1 MASQAR
7 GLQNF
12 ISDLRNAKSKEEEQ
26 NRVNKELANVR
37 KKFTG
42 GSGGGSK
49 LNADGSNPSLSSY
62 QRKKYVWKLVYI
74 HVLGYEVDFGHPEV
88 LALVRSN
95 KYSEKQVGYVAMS
108 LLLRGGDPAIGSVIN
123 TIRKDIAAAGAPSSA
138 GKSSSGSGGDAS
150 DSAQSLALCS
160 IANISGLEL
169 IQALHVEVQHILVSK
184 SSTPNVRKKA
194 SLCLLRLV
202 RTSPNLVAG
211 REFAPHVAQLL
222 QDRHL
227 GVLTSTMS
235 LLNGLAVQHPSDY
248 ETLIPYVVH
257 ILGML
262 VLKKACARDYLY
274 YRTPSPWLQIKLLKF
289 LQLYPHAISP
299 DANGAGG
306 GPPQQQKKGPKT
318 PPGGQ
323 NRAYV
328 SQLRSVVSKILT
340 ETDVSDSINKSN
352 ADHAVLFEAV
362 NLIVC
367 WGPAGPVQL
376 RDGAMKLLGKF
387 ISVREPNIRYLG
399 LMTMARLA
407 QLEGSAD
414 GVKKH
419 QATVLV
425 SLKDADI
432 SVRRRALD
440 LLFVMCD
447 TDNAE
452 RIVDELVA
460 HLALADAAIREE
472 MVLKIAILAEKYA
485 TDLRWYVDTVLKLI
499 SISGDHVS
507 DPIWHRVV
515 QIVTNHPQGDLQGY
529 AAATLL
535 VAVTPRRCHETAVRV
550 AAYVLGEFGF
560 LVAERPG
567 MSGEEQ
573 FRVLHQH
580 WHNCDAQTRA
590 ILVSTYAK
598 LANLYEECR
607 PLVAPVF
614 ARCRNSVDV
623 EIQQRSSEYAAMR
636 EAFSPEA
643 VEDLLREMPPFEDRR
658 QSALEQRLREKEGD
672 DSAAVVKAS
681 RPSAAQ
687 RQRAAA
693 AQRAAEAAQA
703 QAEAAQEE
711 VAQAEVAQAEEARR
725 EEEDEEEQQG
735 VVAVAAPA
743 SGMDG
748 QNYQNGVDG
757 RGEQEAPPKEEE
769 EDGGMDQSG
778 APQVGIPKEVIP
790 AMRKAFSNLCTSP
803 SGVLF
808 ENALL
813 QVGVKHEYVGAQGRI
828 SVFFGNLSP
837 APLHRFC
844 VRIDDCDHLRMQ
856 KQGTEGLFEE
866 GGEDGDGEGGGC
878 TVAVRTQAK
887 LLLLVEVTAPFDDA
901 PAMRV
906 MFETEDGT
914 RHEYPLRLPIVATC
928 FMEPVTLEPG
938 AFMQR
943 WKSLEGQDRE
953 CQEVVKAPPNAPPID
968 EEYMN
973 RISLIITDGLKF
985 GRCGGCDPTP
995 WTVSGA
1001 ATFRTGAK
1009 DLNGNNIN
1017 VGCLVR
1023 VEANPQVGAFRV
1035 TTRTLH
1041 PLCSKAVKNV
1051 ALVSIKLA

>member
-12 ISDLRNAKSKEEEQ
+12 ISDLRNAKSKEEETR
-26 NRVNKELANVR
+26 RVDRELGNIR
-37 KKFTG
+37 KKFTPSANKIG
-42 GSGGGSK
+42 E
-49 LNADGSNPSLSSY
+49 DGNNTALSSY

-74 HVLGYEVDFGHPEV
+74 HVLGYDVDFGHPEV
-88 LALVRSN
+88 LALVRST
-95 KYSEKQVGYVAMS
+95 KYSEKHVGYTALS
-108 LLLRGGDPAIGSVIN
+108 LLLRGDDPMINSVVS
-123 TIRKDIAAAGAPSSA
+123 TIRKDLTTQVSAKNGGPAA
-138 GKSSSGSGGDAS
+138 DAT
-150 DSAQSLALCS
+150 QSLALCS
-160 IANISGLEL
+160 IANMSGLEL
-169 IQALHVEVQHILVSK
+169 IQSLHGEVQHILVSK
-184 SSTPNVRKKA
+184 ISTANVKKKA
-194 SLCLLRLV
+194 ALCLLRLV

-227 GVLTSTMS
+227 GVLTSAMS
-235 LLNGLAVQHPSDY
+235 LLNGLASQHTSEY
-248 ETLIPYVVH
+248 ESLIPYVVH

-262 VLKKACARDYLY
+262 VLKRACAREYLY

-289 LQLYPHAISP
+289 LQLYPQAISP
-299 DANGAGG
+299 PTDNGSNNAGG
-306 GPPQQQKKGPKT
+306 NK
-318 PPGGQ
+318 
-323 NRAYV
+323 AYV
-328 SQLRSVVSKILT
+328 TQLTSVVSKILT

-352 ADHAVLFEAV
+352 ADHAILFEAV
-362 NLIVC
+362 GLIVV
-367 WGPAGPVQL
+367 WGSAGPVHL

-399 LMTMARLA
+399 LMTMAKLA
-407 QLEGSAD
+407 QLDGSSESI
-414 GVKKH
+414 KKH

-460 HLALADAAIREE
+460 HLVLADAAIREE

-485 TDLRWYVDTVLKLI
+485 TDLRWYVDTILKLI

-507 DPIWHRVV
+507 DAIWHRVV
-515 QIVTNHPQGDLQGY
+515 QIVTNHPQGDLQAY

-535 VAVTPRRCHETAVRV
+535 VGASPRRCHETAVRV

-560 LVAERPG
+560 LIAERPG

-573 FRVLHQH
+573 FRILHQH
-580 WHNCDAQTRA
+580 WATSDQQTRA
-590 ILVSTYAK
+590 ILISTYAK

-614 ARCRNSVDV
+614 ARCKNSVDI
-623 EIQQRSSEYAAMR
+623 EIQQRAAEYSFMR

-643 VEDLLREMPPFEDRR
+643 VEDLLREMPPFEDRK
-658 QSALEQRLREKEGD
+658 QSALEQRLKEREGD
-672 DSAAVVKAS
+672 DSAAVIKAT
-681 RPSAAQ
+681 RPSPAQ
-687 RQRAAA
+687 K
-693 AQRAAEAAQA
+693 QRAAESAAA
-703 QAEAAQEE
+703 
-711 VAQAEVAQAEEARR
+711 VRVAEEAMAKHP
-725 EEEDEEEQQG
+725 EISE
-735 VVAVAAPA
+735 V
-743 SGMDG
+743 
-748 QNYQNGVDG
+748 
-757 RGEQEAPPKEEE
+757 GEQEQQDEEIE
-769 EDGGMDQSG
+769 KVT
-778 APQVGIPKEVIP
+778 VGIPKEVIP
-790 AMRKAFSNLCTSP
+790 AMRKAFSNLCTSQ

-828 SVFFGNLSP
+828 SVFFGNVSEKS
-837 APLHRFC
+837 AKTPLHHF
-844 VRIDDCDHLRMQ
+844 RIVVDEVEHLRIQ
-856 KQGTEGLFEE
+856 KQGTQGLL
-866 GGEDGDGEGGGC
+866 DDDDGGGC

-906 MFETEDGT
+906 MFETEDGAK
-914 RHEYPLRLPIVATC
+914 HEYPLRLPVVATC
-928 FMEPVTLEPG
+928 FMEPVTLEPA

-943 WKSLEGQDRE
+943 WKSLEGQERE
-953 CQEVVKAPPNAPPID
+953 CQEVVKAPANAPTID
-968 EEYMN
+968 EEYMS
-973 RISLIITDGLKF
+973 RIAKIITDGLKF
-985 GRCGGCDPTP
+985 GRCAGCDPTP

-1023 VEANPQVGAFRV
+1023 VEANPQAGAFRV

>member
-1 MASQAR
+1 MSSIR
-7 GLQNF
+7 ST
-12 ISDLRNAKSKEEEQ
+12 IVRDLTTPTS
-26 NRVNKELANVR
+26 
-37 KKFTG
+37 
-42 GSGGGSK
+42 SGGKNS
-49 LNADGSNPSLSSY
+49 
-62 QRKKYVWKLVYI
+62 
-74 HVLGYEVDFGHPEV
+74 
-88 LALVRSN
+88 
-95 KYSEKQVGYVAMS
+95 
-108 LLLRGGDPAIGSVIN
+108 
-123 TIRKDIAAAGAPSSA
+123 APS
-138 GKSSSGSGGDAS
+138 DA
-150 DSAQSLALCS
+150 AQSLALCA

-169 IQALHVEVQHILVSK
+169 IQSLHSEVMQTLVAK
-184 SSTPNVRKKA
+184 SSSPCVKKKA
-194 SLCLLRLV
+194 ALCLLRLA
-202 RTSPNLVAG
+202 RTSAKIVAG
-211 REFAPHVAQLL
+211 RDFPPQVAQLL

-227 GVLTSTMS
+227 GVLTSSMS
-235 LLNGLAVQHPSDY
+235 LLYGLASQMPNEFES
-248 ETLIPYVVH
+248 LIPYAVH
-257 ILGML
+257 IMGML
-262 VLKKACARDYLY
+262 VLKKACAREYLY

-289 LQLYPHAISP
+289 LQLYPHAL
-299 DANGAGG
+299 AKNGEN
-306 GPPQQQKKGPKT
+306 
-318 PPGGQ
+318 GGQ
-323 NRAYV
+323 ETAPGNGNTAHIP
-328 SQLRSVVSKILT
+328 QLTSIISKILT

-367 WGPAGPVQL
+367 WGSSGPQQL

-399 LMTMARLA
+399 LLTMAKLA
-407 QLEGSAD
+407 QLEGSAESI
-414 GVKKH
+414 KKH

-460 HLALADAAIREE
+460 HLVLADAAIREE

-485 TDLRWYVDTVLKLI
+485 TDLRWYVDTILKLI
-499 SISGDHVS
+499 SISGDYVS
-507 DPIWHRVV
+507 DAIWHRVV
-515 QIVTNHPQGDLQGY
+515 QIVTNHPQGDLQAY
-529 AAATLL
+529 TAATLL
-535 VAVTPRRCHETAVRV
+535 VAASPRRCHETAVRV

-560 LVAERPG
+560 LIAERPG

-573 FRVLHQH
+573 FRILHQH
-580 WHNCDAQTRA
+580 WATSDNQTRA
-590 ILVSTYAK
+590 ILITTYAK

-607 PLVAPVF
+607 PLIAPVF
-614 ARCRNSVDV
+614 ARCTNSVDV
-623 EIQQRSSEYAAMR
+623 EIQQRAAEYSSMR

-643 VEDLLREMPPFEDRR
+643 VEDLLREMPPFEDNKT
-658 QSALEQRLREKEGD
+658 SALEQRLREKEGD

-687 RQRAAA
+687 RKRAAQSAA
-693 AQRAAEAAQA
+693 AQQALEDAQD
-703 QAEAAQEE
+703 EDGDEGI
-711 VAQAEVAQAEEARR
+711 VPY
-725 EEEDEEEQQG
+725 EEDPISPMSSKFARHFVWSLRQSFAH
-735 VVAVAAPA
+735 VLFTSFVLADSSP
-743 SGMDG
+743 
-748 QNYQNGVDG
+748 
-757 RGEQEAPPKEEE
+757 
-769 EDGGMDQSG
+769 GGTKPEFDKTQKI
-778 APQVGIPKEVIP
+778 GIPKEVIP

-828 SVFFGNLSP
+828 SVFFGNLSKS
-837 APLHRFC
+837 PLTHFRAI
-844 VRIDDCDHLRMQ
+844 VDDVDHLRVQ
-856 KQGTEGLFEE
+856 KQGTQGLLDENE
-866 GGEDGDGEGGGC
+866 SGGC

-887 LLLLVEVTAPFDDA
+887 LLMMVEVTAPFDDA

-906 MFETEDGT
+906 CFRTAEGEV
-914 RHEYPLRLPIVATC
+914 HEYPLRLPIVATC
-928 FMEPVTLEPG
+928 FMEPVTLEPS

-953 CQEVVKAPPNAPPID
+953 CQEVVKAPADAPPID
-968 EEYMN
+968 EEYMA
-973 RISLIITDGLKF
+973 RIVHIVTEGLKF
-985 GRCGGCDPTP
+985 GRCQGCDPTP

-1009 DLNGNNIN
+1009 DMNGNNIN

-1023 VEANPQVGAFRV
+1023 VEANPQAGAFRV

-1041 PLCSKAVKNV
+1041 PLCSKAIKNV

>member
-1 MASQAR
+1 MSSQAR

-26 NRVNKELANVR
+26 KRVDKELANIR
-37 KKFTG
+37 KKFTATG
-42 GSGGGSK
+42 K
-49 LNADGSNPSLSSY
+49 QLAEDGSNNSLNSY
-62 QRKKYVWKLVYI
+62 SRKKYVWKLVYI
-74 HVLGYEVDFGHPEV
+74 HVLGYDVDFGHAEV
-88 LALVRSN
+88 LALVRST
-95 KYSEKQVGYVAMS
+95 KYSEKHVGYTALS
-108 LLLRGGDPAIGSVIN
+108 LLLRGDDPMMNSILN
-123 TIRKDIAAAGAPSSA
+123 TIRKDLTTPGPTSSKNNAPTT
-138 GKSSSGSGGDAS
+138 DT
-150 DSAQSLALCS
+150 AQSLALCS
-160 IANISGLEL
+160 IANITGLEL
-169 IQALHVEVQHILVSK
+169 IQTLHSEVQHTLMTK
-184 SSTPNVRKKA
+184 SSTPCVKKKA
-194 SLCLLRLV
+194 ALCLLRLV
-202 RTSPNLVAG
+202 RTSPKLVSG
-211 REFAPHVAQLL
+211 KEFVAQMAQLL
-222 QDRHL
+222 QDKHL
-227 GVLTSTMS
+227 GVLTSSMS
-235 LLNGLAVQHPSDY
+235 LLYGLATQNPSEY
-248 ETLIPYVVH
+248 QSLIPYAVH
-257 ILGML
+257 ILGLL
-262 VLKKACARDYLY
+262 VLKKACAREYLY

-289 LQLYPHAISP
+289 LQLYPQILS
-299 DANGAGG
+299 
-306 GPPQQQKKGPKT
+306 T
-318 PPGGQ
+318 GQ
-323 NRAYV
+323 ENDGQDQSIA
-328 SQLRSVVSKILT
+328 QLVSVVSKILT

-362 NLIVC
+362 NLIVT
-367 WGPAGPVQL
+367 WGSSGPAQL
-376 RDGAMKLLGKF
+376 REGAMKLLGKF

-399 LMTMARLA
+399 LLTMAKLA
-407 QLEGSAD
+407 QLEGTAD
-414 GVKKH
+414 SIKKH

-460 HLALADAAIREE
+460 HLVLADAAIREE

-485 TDLRWYVDTVLKLI
+485 TDLRWYVDTILKLI

-507 DPIWHRVV
+507 DAIWHRVV
-515 QIVTNHPQGDLQGY
+515 QIVTNHPQGDLQAY
-529 AAATLL
+529 TAATLL
-535 VAVTPRRCHETAVRV
+535 VAASPRRCHETAVRV

-573 FRVLHQH
+573 FRILHQH
-580 WHNCDAQTRA
+580 WATSDATTRA

-614 ARCRNSVDV
+614 ARCKNSVDV
-623 EIQQRSSEYAAMR
+623 EIQQRSAEYAAMR

-643 VEDLLREMPPFEDRR
+643 VEDLLREMPPFEDKK
-658 QSALEQRLREKEGD
+658 QSALEQRLREKEGE
-672 DSAAVVKAS
+672 DSAAVAKAI

-687 RQRAAA
+687 RQRQQQSQAAA
-693 AQRAAEAAQA
+693 RAAEEVAAQ
-703 QAEAAQEE
+703 QA
-711 VAQAEVAQAEEARR
+711 AEQNARN
-725 EEEDEEEQQG
+725 D
-735 VVAVAAPA
+735 PI
-743 SGMDG
+743 SPISDG
-748 QNYQNGVDG
+748 S
-757 RGEQEAPPKEEE
+757 P
-769 EDGGMDQSG
+769 G
-778 APQVGIPKEVIP
+778 AGQLDRPTVGIPRDVIP

-808 ENALL
+808 ENSLL

-828 SVFFGNLSP
+828 SVFFGNLSK
-837 APLHRFC
+837 APLLHFRAI
-844 VRIDDCDHLRMQ
+844 VDDQDHLKIQ
-856 KQGTEGLFEE
+856 KQGTQGLLDES
-866 GGEDGDGEGGGC
+866 DDGGC

-906 MFETEDGT
+906 MFETEEGEL
-914 RHEYPLRLPIVATC
+914 HEYPLRLPIVATC

-943 WKSLEGQDRE
+943 WRSLEGQDRE
-953 CQEVVKAPPNAPPID
+953 CQEVVKAPPNAPAID
-968 EEYMN
+968 EEYMK
-973 RISLIITDGLKF
+973 RIANIITDGLKF
-985 GRCGGCDPTP
+985 GRCQGCDPTP

-1001 ATFRTGAK
+1001 ATFRTGSK
-1009 DLNGNNIN
+1009 DANGNNIN

-1023 VEANPQVGAFRV
+1023 VEANPQAGAFRV

>member
-1 MASQAR
+1 MSSQAR

-12 ISDLRNAKSKEEEQ
+12 ISDLRNAKSKEEETK
-26 NRVNKELANVR
+26 RVDKELANIR
-37 KKFTG
+37 KKFTAG
-42 GSGGGSK
+42 GPKARKGE
-49 LNADGSNPSLSSY
+49 DGSNSTLSSY

-74 HVLGYEVDFGHPEV
+74 HVLGYDVDFGHEEV
-88 LALVRSN
+88 LALVRSD
-95 KYSEKQVGYVAMS
+95 KYSEKQVGYAALS
-108 LLLRGGDPAIGSVIN
+108 LLLRGDDPMMPKIEGVIR
-123 TIRKDIAAAGAPSSA
+123 TDLTTPGVSA
-138 GKSSSGSGGDAS
+138 GKGAPTS

-160 IANISGLEL
+160 IANISGLEV
-169 IQALHVEVQHILVSK
+169 IQSLHQDVQHILVSK
-184 SSTPNVRKKA
+184 SSTPNVKKKA
-194 SLCLLRLV
+194 ALCLLRLI
-202 RTSPNLVAG
+202 RTSPNVVSG

-227 GVLTSTMS
+227 GVLTSAMS
-235 LLNGLAVQHPSDY
+235 LLNGLASQQPAEY
-248 ETLIPYVVH
+248 ESLIPYVVH

-262 VLKKACARDYLY
+262 VLKKACAREYLY
-274 YRTPSPWLQIKLLKF
+274 YRTPSPWLQIKLFKF
-289 LQLYPHAISP
+289 LQLFPHAVIP
-299 DANGAGG
+299 PAENGTTTAEGG
-306 GPPQQQKKGPKT
+306 ASASK
-318 PPGGQ
+318 
-323 NRAYV
+323 AYI
-328 SQLRSVVSKILT
+328 SQLISVVSKILN

-352 ADHAVLFEAV
+352 ADHAILFESV
-362 NLIVC
+362 NLIIT
-367 WGPAGPVQL
+367 WGGSGPVQL
-376 RDGAMKLLGKF
+376 RDAAMKLLGKF

-399 LMTMARLA
+399 LMTMAKLA
-407 QLEGSAD
+407 QIEGSSE
-414 GVKKH
+414 GIKKH

-460 HLALADAAIREE
+460 HLVLADAAIREE

-485 TDLRWYVDTVLKLI
+485 TDLRWYVDTILKLI

-507 DPIWHRVV
+507 DAIWHRVV
-515 QIVTNHPQGDLQGY
+515 QIVTNHPQGDLQAY

-535 VAVTPRRCHETAVRV
+535 VAASPRRCHETAVRV

-560 LVAERPG
+560 LIAERPG

-573 FRVLHQH
+573 FRILHQH
-580 WHNCDAQTRA
+580 WATSDNKTRA

-614 ARCRNSVDV
+614 ARSRNSVDV
-623 EIQQRSSEYAAMR
+623 EIQQRATEYASMR

-672 DSAAVVKAS
+672 DSAAVVKAA

-687 RQRAAA
+687 RQRQAQSAAA
-693 AQRAAEAAQA
+693 AMAAEEAAMAAQ
-703 QAEAAQEE
+703 Q
-711 VAQAEVAQAEEARR
+711 QAEE
-725 EEEDEEEQQG
+725 EEVDD
-735 VVAVAAPA
+735 AVNNHAETNGAAP
-743 SGMDG
+743 
-748 QNYQNGVDG
+748 QNSDDIDV
-757 RGEQEAPPKEEE
+757 
-769 EDGGMDQSG
+769 
-778 APQVGIPKEVIP
+778 VGIPKEIIP

-808 ENALL
+808 ENELL
-813 QVGVKHEYVGAQGRI
+813 QIGVKHEYVGAQGRI
-828 SVFFGNLSP
+828 SVFFGNLSRS
-837 APLHRFC
+837 PLKNFRAI
-844 VRIDDCDHLRMQ
+844 VDEDDHLRMQ
-856 KQGTEGLFEE
+856 KQGTQGLLDEE
-866 GGEDGDGEGGGC
+866 EGC

-887 LLLLVEVTAPFDDA
+887 LLLLVEVAAPFDDA

-906 MFETEDGT
+906 MFETDDGVK
-914 RHEYPLRLPIVATC
+914 HEYPLRLPIVATC

-968 EEYMN
+968 EEYMK
-973 RISLIITDGLKF
+973 RIAHIITDGLKF
-985 GRCGGCDPTP
+985 GRCQGCDPTP

-1023 VEANPQVGAFRV
+1023 VEANPQAGAFRV

>member
-26 NRVNKELANVR
+26 NRINKELANIR
-37 KKFTG
+37 RKFTG
-42 GSGGGSK
+42 GGSSSGVKGALTPGGSG
-49 LNADGSNPSLSSY
+49 DSSLSSY

-74 HVLGYEVDFGHPEV
+74 HVLGYEVDFGHAEV
-88 LALVRSN
+88 LALVKSN
-95 KYSEKQVGYVAMS
+95 KYSEKQVGYVALS
-108 LLLRGGDPAIGSVIN
+108 LLLRGGDPSISSVVN
-123 TIRKDIAAAGAPSSA
+123 TIRSDIAAAGTPGGSG
-138 GKSSSGSGGDAS
+138 GKGGSGSGSEGSDA
-150 DSAQSLALCS
+150 AQALALCS

-194 SLCLLRLV
+194 ALCLLRLV

-222 QDRHL
+222 QHRHL

-235 LLNGLAVQHPSDY
+235 LLNGLAVQHSSDY

-262 VLKKACARDYLY
+262 VLKKACAREYLY

-289 LQLYPHAISP
+289 LQFFPNALAP
-299 DANGAGG
+299 DAANGTSPAA
-306 GPPQQQKKGPKT
+306 KKGAKS
-318 PPGGQ
+318 PGGSAQ
-323 NRAYV
+323 GGKAYV
-328 SQLRSVVSKILT
+328 SQLTSVVSKILT

-362 NLIVC
+362 NLIVT
-367 WGPAGPVQL
+367 WGPTGPVQL

-414 GVKKH
+414 SVKKH

-460 HLALADAAIREE
+460 HLALSDAAIREE

-535 VAVTPRRCHETAVRV
+535 VAVSPRRCHETAVRV

-560 LVAERPG
+560 LIAERPG

-580 WHNCDAQTRA
+580 WHNCDTETRA

-614 ARCRNSVDV
+614 TKCRNSVNV
-623 EIQQRSSEYAAMR
+623 EVQQRSAEYAAMR

-643 VEDLLREMPPFEDRR
+643 VEDLLREMPPYEDRR
-658 QSALEQRLREKEGD
+658 KSALEQRLREKEGD
-672 DSAAVVKAS
+672 DSATVVKAS
-681 RPSAAQ
+681 RPSMLQ
-687 RQRAAA
+687 QER
-693 AQRAAEAAQA
+693 AEAAQRVAEAVQQQAQDA
-703 QAEAAQEE
+703 QAQEVE
-711 VAQAEVAQAEEARR
+711 Q
-725 EEEDEEEQQG
+725 EEDEGEYEED
-735 VVAVAAPA
+735 VAEQAPRGQRA
-743 SGMDG
+743 QTTDDG
-748 QNYQNGVDG
+748 DTAQNGVH
-757 RGEQEAPPKEEE
+757 GE
-769 EDGGMDQSG
+769 
-778 APQVGIPKEVIP
+778 
-790 AMRKAFSNLCTSP
+790 F
-803 SGVLF
+803 
-808 ENALL
+808 
-813 QVGVKHEYVGAQGRI
+813 
-828 SVFFGNLSP
+828 
-837 APLHRFC
+837 
-844 VRIDDCDHLRMQ
+844 
-856 KQGTEGLFEE
+856 
-866 GGEDGDGEGGGC
+866 
-878 TVAVRTQAK
+878 
-887 LLLLVEVTAPFDDA
+887 
-901 PAMRV
+901 
-906 MFETEDGT
+906 
-914 RHEYPLRLPIVATC
+914 
-928 FMEPVTLEPG
+928 
-938 AFMQR
+938 
-943 WKSLEGQDRE
+943 
-953 CQEVVKAPPNAPPID
+953 
-968 EEYMN
+968 
-973 RISLIITDGLKF
+973 
-985 GRCGGCDPTP
+985 
-995 WTVSGA
+995 
-1001 ATFRTGAK
+1001 
-1009 DLNGNNIN
+1009 
-1017 VGCLVR
+1017 
-1023 VEANPQVGAFRV
+1023 
-1035 TTRTLH
+1035 
-1041 PLCSKAVKNV
+1041 
-1051 ALVSIKLA
+1051 

>member
-1 MASQAR
+1 
-7 GLQNF
+7 
-12 ISDLRNAKSKEEEQ
+12 
-26 NRVNKELANVR
+26 
-37 KKFTG
+37 
-42 GSGGGSK
+42 
-49 LNADGSNPSLSSY
+49 
-62 QRKKYVWKLVYI
+62 
-74 HVLGYEVDFGHPEV
+74 LGYDVDFGHAEV

-95 KYSEKQVGYVAMS
+95 KYSEKHVGYTALS
-108 LLLRGGDPAIGSVIN
+108 LLLRGDDPMIN
-123 TIRKDIAAAGAPSSA
+123 NVVTTIRTDLTKPAPVGKNNSSA
-138 GKSSSGSGGDAS
+138 MSDA
-150 DSAQSLALCS
+150 AQSLALCS

-184 SSTPNVRKKA
+184 TSTPNVKKKA
-194 SLCLLRLV
+194 ALCLLRLV

-211 REFAPHVAQLL
+211 REFAPHVALLL
-222 QDRHL
+222 QDKHL
-227 GVLTSTMS
+227 GVLLSSMS
-235 LLNGLAVQHPSDY
+235 LLNGLATQHTDEY
-248 ETLIPYVVH
+248 ESLIPYVVH

-262 VLKKACARDYLY
+262 VLKKACAREYLY

-289 LQLYPHAISP
+289 LQLYPNAIVPASENGKAESP
-299 DANGAGG
+299 TNS
-306 GPPQQQKKGPKT
+306 K
-318 PPGGQ
+318 
-323 NRAYV
+323 AYIA
-328 SQLRSVVSKILT
+328 QLTSVVSKILT

-352 ADHAVLFEAV
+352 ADHAILFEAV
-362 NLIVC
+362 NLIVT
-367 WGPAGPVQL
+367 WGSAGPMQL
-376 RDGAMKLLGKF
+376 REGAMKLLGKF

-399 LMTMARLA
+399 LMTMAKLA
-407 QLEGSAD
+407 QLEGSAE
-414 GVKKH
+414 GIKKH

-460 HLALADAAIREE
+460 HLVLADAAIREE

-485 TDLRWYVDTVLKLI
+485 TDLRWYVDSILKLI

-507 DPIWHRVV
+507 DAIWHRVV
-515 QIVTNHPQGDLQGY
+515 QIVTNHPQGDLQAY
-529 AAATLL
+529 TAATLL
-535 VAVTPRRCHETAVRV
+535 VAASPRRCHETAVRV

-560 LVAERPG
+560 LIAERPG

-573 FRVLHQH
+573 FKILHQH
-580 WHNCDAQTRA
+580 WDTSDEKTRA
-590 ILVSTYAK
+590 ILISTYAK

-614 ARCRNSVDV
+614 ARCKNSVDV
-623 EIQQRSSEYAAMR
+623 EIQQRATEYASMR

-643 VEDLLREMPPFEDRR
+643 VEDLLREMPPFEDKR

-672 DSAAVVKAS
+672 DSAAVVKAA

-687 RQRAAA
+687 RQRAAQSA
-693 AQRAAEAAQA
+693 AAARAAE
-703 QAEAAQEE
+703 EAAAAAEQNGPSD
-711 VAQAEVAQAEEARR
+711 VAQQERGICFESCLLSYLCRFHLTHF
-725 EEEDEEEQQG
+725 
-735 VVAVAAPA
+735 VVLFLLAAP
-743 SGMDG
+743 SGEPTA
-748 QNYQNGVDG
+748 V
-757 RGEQEAPPKEEE
+757 
-769 EDGGMDQSG
+769 
-778 APQVGIPKEVIP
+778 VGIPKDVIP

-808 ENALL
+808 ENSIL

-828 SVFFGNLSP
+828 SVFFGNLSK
-837 APLHRFC
+837 APLTRFRT
-844 VRIDDCDHLRMQ
+844 VVDEVDHLRIQ
-856 KQGTEGLFEE
+856 KQGTQGLLDES
-866 GGEDGDGEGGGC
+866 EDGGC

-906 MFETEDGT
+906 IFDTEDGT

-968 EEYMN
+968 EEYMK
-973 RISLIITDGLKF
+973 RIARIITEGLKF
-985 GRCGGCDPTP
+985 GRCQGCDPTP

-1001 ATFRTGAK
+1001 ATFRTAAK

-1023 VEANPQVGAFRV
+1023 VEANPQAGAFR
-1035 TTRTLH
+1035 
-1041 PLCSKAVKNV
+1041 
-1051 ALVSIKLA
+1051 